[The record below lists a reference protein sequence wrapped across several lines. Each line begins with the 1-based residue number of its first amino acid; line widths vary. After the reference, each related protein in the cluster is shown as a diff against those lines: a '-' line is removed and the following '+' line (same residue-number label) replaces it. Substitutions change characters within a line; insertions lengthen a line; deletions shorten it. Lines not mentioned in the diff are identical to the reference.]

1 VTSRNLDE
9 VKDATR
15 SAATSTEVSRVGLPV
30 SDPGLADP
38 GRPSRLGGLRRAVVR
53 LPFGRLIWRTAI
65 GFIGLVVI
73 VTGIILL
80 PLPGPGWLIIF
91 LGLAIWGTEF
101 EWAKRLLRFA
111 RAQVER
117 WTGWLLA
124 RPRWIQLAVGVVGL
138 IFLGG
143 VLFGSWWLV
152 RQI

>member
-1 VTSRNLDE
+1 VSSRNLVE
-9 VKDATR
+9 VKDTTR
-15 SAATSTEVSRVGLPV
+15 SAATEVFDASLPV
-30 SDPGLADP
+30 SDPSLAEP
-38 GRPSRLGGLRRAVVR
+38 GSPSRLGGLRRAVLR

-91 LGLAIWGTEF
+91 VGLAIWGTEF

-111 RAQVER
+111 RAQVDR

-124 RPRWIQLAVGVVGL
+124 RPRWIQLVVGVLGL
-138 IFLGG
+138 IFLGA

>member
-1 VTSRNLDE
+1 VSSRNLVE

-15 SAATSTEVSRVGLPV
+15 SAATEVFDASLPV
-30 SDPGLADP
+30 SDPSLAEP
-38 GRPSRLGGLRRAVVR
+38 GPQSRLGGLRRAVLR

-91 LGLAIWGTEF
+91 VGLAIWGTEF

-111 RAQVER
+111 RAQVDR

-124 RPRWIQLAVGVVGL
+124 RPRWIQLVVGVLGL
-138 IFLGG
+138 IFLGA